1 MADTTRTPESTP
13 SNEPIAFDER
23 TRRVMELRKQVQ
35 AGTYRPDAH
44 EIAKAILEEWSVNGD
59 ALRPEPPAI
68 PVETPSE
75 RQAAAARF
83 VVEKT
88 PDSQGRGNARTA

>member
-44 EIAKAILEEWSVNGD
+44 EIARAILEEWAVSD

-88 PDSQGRGNARTA
+88 PDSRGRGDARTA